1 MQALPIHQLPAG
13 WMSVEVLK
21 DGCLQKT
28 PGVLASLLFQS
39 DGDLLAC
46 FSALDCYDYSL
57 IKHSQQSVEY
67 DVTSIFF

>member
-1 MQALPIHQLPAG
+1 MPALPIHQLPEG

-28 PGVLASLLFQS
+28 LGVLASLLFQS
-39 DGDLLAC
+39 DGDLLAY

-57 IKHSQQSVEY
+57 IKHFQNQLSM
-67 DVTSIFF
+67 T